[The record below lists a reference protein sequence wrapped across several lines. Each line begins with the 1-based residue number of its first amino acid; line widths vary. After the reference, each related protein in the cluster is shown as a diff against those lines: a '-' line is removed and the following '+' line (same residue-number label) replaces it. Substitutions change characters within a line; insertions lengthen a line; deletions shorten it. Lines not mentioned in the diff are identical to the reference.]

1 MEPVARCWW
10 EDELAG
16 CTFNDARLGQRLH
29 RLVARMD
36 RSLGASLPF
45 ACQDWANT
53 KAAYRFFANQRVSE
67 AQILSGHFAAT
78 RERVRA
84 SDGTVLVLQD
94 TTEFTFQRE
103 SREPVGITRRVNS
116 GRDKAGQVRMHTLCG
131 LLMHGSLAVTTDGLP
146 LGLAAVK
153 FWSREKFKGTNALK
167 RKINPTRVP
176 IEHKESFRWLE
187 NLRQTTSLFGAPG
200 RCVHVGDRE
209 SDIYE
214 LFCLAHDL
222 GTHFIVRTCVDR
234 LAGDGR
240 HTIADEMSE
249 VAVQGLHRVEV
260 RDRAGRIGTVAV
272 ELRYRRIKVLPPIGK
287 QKRYPPLSLTV
298 LHAREPGVPKD
309 RPAIDWRLITDLP
322 VDDPDQAVEKLDW
335 YARRWKIEVFHHILK
350 TGCRAEDARL
360 RTAERLVKLIAVFC
374 ILAWR
379 VFWTTMI
386 GRSAPR
392 ADPHLAITDREI
404 ALLDRLVPDR
414 APSERT
420 LSAYVVKVAR
430 LGGYLARSR
439 DPPPGNLVM
448 WRGFARL
455 ADITLGSTLTQASPG
470 CG

>member
-1 MEPVARCWW
+1 MNAVARCWW
-10 EDELAG
+10 EDELAA
-16 CTFNDARLGQRLH
+16 CTFNDARLRQRLH
-29 RLVARMD
+29 RLVAQMD

-53 KAAYRFFANQRVSE
+53 KAAYRFFANRRVSE

-78 RERVRA
+78 GERVRA
-84 SDGTVLVLQD
+84 SDGPVLVLQD

-103 SREPVGITRRVNS
+103 SRETVGITRRVNS
-116 GRDKAGQVRMHTLCG
+116 GRDKAGQFRMHTLCG
-131 LLMHGSLAVTTDGLP
+131 LLMHASLAVTADGLP

-153 FWSREKFKGTNALK
+153 FRSRDKFKGTNALK

-176 IEHKESFRWLE
+176 IEQKESFRWLE
-187 NLRQTTSLFGAPG
+187 NLRQSTSLFGAPS

-214 LFCLAHDL
+214 LFCLAHGL
-222 GTHFIVRTCVDR
+222 GTHFIVRSCVDR

-240 HTIADEMSE
+240 HTITDAMSE

-260 RDRAGRIGTVAV
+260 RDRAGRLGTAAV
-272 ELRYRRIKVLPPIGK
+272 ELRYRRITVPPPIGK
-287 QKRYPPLSLTV
+287 QQCYPALSLTV
-298 LHAREPGVPKD
+298 LHAREPGTPKD

-322 VDDPDQAVEKLDW
+322 VDDPDQAVEKLRW

-379 VFWTTMI
+379 VFWTTMV
-386 GRSAPR
+386 GRAAPG
-392 ADPHLAITDREI
+392 ADPRLAVTAAEI

-414 APSERT
+414 AAGGRT

-455 ADITLGSTLTQASPG
+455 ADIMLGATFARASPG